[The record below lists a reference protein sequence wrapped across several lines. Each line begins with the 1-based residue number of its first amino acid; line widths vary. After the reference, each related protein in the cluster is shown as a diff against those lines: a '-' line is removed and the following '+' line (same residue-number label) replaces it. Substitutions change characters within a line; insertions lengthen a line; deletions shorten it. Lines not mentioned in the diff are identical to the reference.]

1 MTITHERLYEFHI
14 TAYESSIQELSKND
28 IPIIGIE
35 ALAPSGYAV
44 QLDWMTSYT
53 DFFYS
58 QESAI
63 NYIGVLLKKIN
74 FTPIYRV
81 KVETPYDNSLIMEE
95 FKYIETHL
103 NSLDNNLPKSRNI
116 ITNKIISTDRT
127 YNFKEFHSFAE
138 RYNTSKVELC
148 VMDTNIYHDHNWFM
162 FYDSIPKFGGTL
174 PPINLKKL

>member
-1 MTITHERLYEFHI
+1 MSKERLYEFHI
-14 TAYESSIQELSKND
+14 TAYESSIRELKRYD

-35 ALAPSGYAV
+35 ALSPSGYAV
-44 QLDWMTSYT
+44 QWDWMTSYS
-53 DFFYS
+53 DFFPS

-63 NYIGVLLKKIN
+63 NYIRVLLKKVK

-81 KVETPYDNSLIMEE
+81 KVETPYDNSLNMEE

-116 ITNKIISTDRT
+116 ITNEIISTDRT
-127 YNFKEFHSFAE
+127 YNFKEFESFAE

-162 FYDSIPKFGGTL
+162 FYDSIPKFGGSV
-174 PPINLKKL
+174 PPINSIQYD

>member
-1 MTITHERLYEFHI
+1 M
-14 TAYESSIQELSKND
+14 
-28 IPIIGIE
+28 
-35 ALAPSGYAV
+35 
-44 QLDWMTSYT
+44 
-53 DFFYS
+53 
-58 QESAI
+58 
-63 NYIGVLLKKIN
+63 KKIN

-116 ITNKIISTDRT
+116 ITNEIISTDRT

-148 VMDTNIYHDHNWFM
+148 VMGALT
-162 FYDSIPKFGGTL
+162 IPDESFTL
-174 PPINLKKL
+174 FFVA